1 MPSLSSFNKFL
12 NKVNTAVQTVNTVK
26 RAFDNIGNGIDFISS
41 VRRGNLPI
49 GAEFSQSNRALS
61 NFNSTPQTSSEDWRV
76 RIHLPASIPS
86 FMDSEILQ
94 PLKFTNNSMI
104 FPTTPVITVTHT
116 ANYNT
121 ITPTHSNYPFLAY
134 QNSSVED
141 ITITCEWP
149 VENEADGK
157 YWIASVHFLRSITKM
172 FYGASS
178 NRGAPP
184 PITYLSGYGD
194 FVFNRVPIAVK
205 YFTMDLQN
213 NYDYIKVPINGG
225 VEINEG
231 PEFYKDTSSSSFS
244 YVPTLGRLSVVVQP
258 IYSRD
263 EVRTFSLDEFTK
275 GGYIGK
281 NKGFI

>member
-1 MPSLSSFNKFL
+1 MPSLSSLNKFI
-12 NKVNTAVQTVNTVK
+12 NKVNTTVQTVSAVK
-26 RAFDNIGNGIDFISS
+26 RAFDNIGNGIEFISS
-41 VRRGNLPI
+41 ARLGNLPV
-49 GAEFSQSNRALS
+49 GAEISNSNRS
-61 NFNSTPQTSSEDWRV
+61 FNSTPQTSSEDWRV
-76 RIHLPASIPS
+76 RIHLPSSIPS
-86 FMDSEILQ
+86 FMNSEILQ
-94 PLKFTNNSMI
+94 PLMFSNSSMI
-104 FPTTPVITVTHT
+104 FPTTPVITVTHA

-184 PITYLSGYGD
+184 PIVYLSGYGD

-213 NYDYIKVPINGG
+213 NYDYIKVPINSTA
-225 VEINEG
+225 EINEG
-231 PEFYKDTSSSSFS
+231 PEFYKDTSGSSFS
-244 YVPTLGRLSVVVQP
+244 YVPTLGRLSITVQP
-258 IYSRD
+258 IYSRN
-263 EVRTFSLDEFTK
+263 EVRSFSLDEFTK